1 MQLLAAPVDRASLPD
16 DVEVLKDM
24 LMEVAQAFQALRAQ
38 ANQQMSS
45 LAAQLAEFKRR
56 VFGAR
61 SEVLAVLQPELWQ
74 DVVQIPVPP
83 EQLDEVKGHRR
94 RRQGRPA
101 IDESLPRRRVEHDL
115 SDADKASFTRVVR
128 IGE

>member
-16 DVEVLKDM
+16 EAEVLKDM
-24 LMEVAQAFQALRAQ
+24 VVEVAQAFHALRAQ

-74 DVVQIPVPP
+74 DVVELPVPP
-83 EQLDEVKGHRR
+83 EQLDEVKATGADARAA
-94 RRQGRPA
+94 RP
-101 IDESLPRRRVEHDL
+101 S
-115 SDADKASFTRVVR
+115 TRVCRADVSSM
-128 IGE
+128 I

>member
-1 MQLLAAPVDRASLPD
+1 MQLLAVPVDRSSLPD

-24 LMEVAQAFQALRAQ
+24 LVEAAQAFQGLRAQ

-61 SEVLAVLQPELWQ
+61 SEALAVLQPELWQ
-74 DVVQIPVPP
+74 DVVELPV
-83 EQLDEVKGHRR
+83 
-94 RRQGRPA
+94 
-101 IDESLPRRRVEHDL
+101 
-115 SDADKASFTRVVR
+115 
-128 IGE
+128 